1 METHQRNNNLKFQ
14 CHLCGASYARM
25 FALRDHFRD
34 IHARE
39 ITKEDIESKML
50 AMEQQQIDVMV
61 NIEATNEEEV
71 ADDENL
77 ELHYDAIESIEIGDE
92 EMDADKVIVEDFQV
106 DGVEVTEGTE
116 QIVLGS

>member
-14 CHLCGASYARM
+14 CHLCGASYARL

-39 ITKEDIESKML
+39 ISKEEIESKML

-61 NIEATNEEEV
+61 NIETTNEEEV

-77 ELHYDAIESIEIGDE
+77 QLHYDTMESIEIGDE
-92 EMDADKVIVEDFQV
+92 EIDANKVIVEDFEV
-106 DGVEVTEGTE
+106 DGVEMIDGPE